1 MVKSLRKS
9 RIRGSVVFLRAI
21 RCDRSSTVL
30 SNFISVAVFH
40 INKVGIL
47 LKLDIYVILS
57 VYVTEDNMFL
67 SLTYDQYQGYWS
79 VIYIMG

>member
-1 MVKSLRKS
+1 M
-9 RIRGSVVFLRAI
+9 
-21 RCDRSSTVL
+21 L

-40 INKVGIL
+40 MNKVGIL

-57 VYVTEDNMFL
+57 VYATEDNMFL

-79 VIYIMG
+79 VI